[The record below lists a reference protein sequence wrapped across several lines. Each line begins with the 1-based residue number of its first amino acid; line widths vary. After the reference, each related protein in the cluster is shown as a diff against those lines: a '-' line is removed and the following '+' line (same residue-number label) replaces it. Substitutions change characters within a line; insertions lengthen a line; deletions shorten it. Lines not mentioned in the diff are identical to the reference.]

1 MGMAPGPPGRGHPT
15 AGASPGGARCHPVKA
30 AGRELAP
37 ALSLQHFGRVPAPL
51 LLPPPKGCGQ
61 VGAVGSM
68 GGVQE
73 GIWGF
78 GGGPGSPPRC
88 RGRRCHPPW
97 APAPRPPAAWH
108 ACSRASAGAHSGL
121 GGSGGPGSGG
131 DEKPAPPWGRER
143 REQPAGP
150 EKEQELVRG
159 RAESRRHRMGGPDVN
174 SGGLTSPGGGDVT
187 QEASEEDKQL
197 QDELEMLV
205 ERLGEKDTS
214 LYRPALEELRR
225 QIRSSTTSMT
235 SVPKPLKF
243 LRPHYGKLKEIYE
256 SMAPGENK
264 RFAADIIS
272 VLAMTMSG
280 ERECLKYRLVGSQ
293 EELASWGHEYV
304 RHLAGEVAKEW
315 QEIDEADKAQRDTLL
330 TLVKEIV
337 PYNMA
342 HNAEHEAC
350 DLLMEIE
357 QMDMLEKYIDD
368 NAYSKVCLYL
378 TSCVSYVPEPENS
391 ALLRC
396 ALGIFRK
403 FSRYPEALRLA
414 LMLNDVE
421 LVEDIFTSC
430 KDVVVQKQMAFMLG
444 RHGVFLELN
453 EDVEEYEDLT
463 EIMSNVQLNSNFL
476 ALARELDIMEPKVP
490 DDIYKTHLENNRKGL
505 RRGLAW
511 PWLWGVA
518 GGPGAGRQHSGDLWG
533 PLAPR
538 FGGSGSQVD
547 SARMNLASSFV
558 NGFVNAAF
566 GQDKLLTDD
575 GNKWLYKNKDHGM
588 LSAAASLGTILLW
601 DVDGGLTQ
609 IDKYLYSSEDYIK
622 SCGLRAA
629 ELAPAWRCSLGTI
642 LGGGWDP
649 WGDAGHCLAASS
661 MHWWLLRDGTSALQS
676 GALLAC
682 GIVNSGV
689 RNECDPALALLSD
702 YVLHNSNTM
711 RIGAIFGLG
720 LAYAGSNREDVLTL
734 LLPVMGDSKSSMEVA
749 GVTALACG
757 MISVGSCNG
766 DVTSTILQTIMEK
779 SETELKDTYA
789 RWLPLGLGLN
799 HLGKGGQRRPP
810 PGLRP
815 GSSST
820 PQPRGS
826 HPWCCPTG
834 KGEAIEAI
842 LAALEV
848 VSEPFRSFANTLVD
862 ICAYAGSGNVL
873 KVQQLLHI
881 CSEHF
886 DSKEKEED
894 KDKKDKKEKEKKE
907 SSADMGA
914 HQVGG
919 GAGAASGLFVG
930 SELRESSSP
939 LAAPLP
945 ASSWA
950 LGGAVG
956 TWLWGWVLPALST
969 GVPAGRSGVG
979 HRAHRHGRGN
989 RRRDGPAHL
998 RAPGEWQRGDNTGL
1012 GTVGRGL
1019 GKTEH
1024 VSVGLLRYGEPT
1036 LRRAVPLALALISVS
1051 NPRLNILDTLSKFSH
1066 DADPEVSYN
1075 SIFAMGMVGSGT
1087 NNARLAA
1094 MLRQL
1099 AQYHAKD
1106 PNNLFMVRLAQVTAP
1121 RGGEGAGWGYPCGVP
1136 EAGLTHLGKGTLT
1149 LCPYHSDRQLMSQV
1163 AVAGLL
1169 TVLVSFLDV
1178 RNIILGKSHYV
1189 LYGLV
1194 AAMQPRMLV
1203 TFDEEL
1209 RPLPVSVRVGQAVD
1223 VVGQA
1228 GKPKTITG
1236 FQTHTTPVLL
1246 AHGERAELATEEHVP
1261 VTPILEGFVI
1271 LRKNPNYDV

>member
-1 MGMAPGPPGRGHPT
+1 MEEAKNKENKPSEKT
-15 AGASPGGARCHPVKA
+15 
-30 AGRELAP
+30 
-37 ALSLQHFGRVPAPL
+37 
-51 LLPPPKGCGQ
+51 
-61 VGAVGSM
+61 
-68 GGVQE
+68 
-73 GIWGF
+73 
-78 GGGPGSPPRC
+78 
-88 RGRRCHPPW
+88 
-97 APAPRPPAAWH
+97 
-108 ACSRASAGAHSGL
+108 
-121 GGSGGPGSGG
+121 
-131 DEKPAPPWGRER
+131 DEKDK
-143 REQPAGP
+143 
-150 EKEQELVRG
+150 EKEKGLKSSGKDKGKGKKEEQEL
-159 RAESRRHRMGGPDVN
+159 
-174 SGGLTSPGGGDVT
+174 
-187 QEASEEDKQL
+187 SEEDKQL
-197 QDELEMLV
+197 QEDLEMMV
-205 ERLGEKDTS
+205 ERLAEKNTE
-214 LYRPALEELRR
+214 LHHPALEELRR
-225 QIRSSTTSMT
+225 LIRSSTTSMT

-256 SMAPGENK
+256 GMAAGENK
-264 RFAADIIS
+264 RFCGDVVS

-280 ERECLKYRLVGSQ
+280 ERECLKYRLLGSQ

-304 RHLAGEVAKEW
+304 RHLSGEVAKEW
-315 QEIDEADKAQRDTLL
+315 QEVEENDKTQQETLL
-330 TLVKEIV
+330 KLVKEIV

-357 QMDMLEKYIDD
+357 RLEMLEDYIDE
-368 NAYSKVCLYL
+368 NAYGKVCLYL

-391 ALLRC
+391 ALLRSS
-396 ALGIFRK
+396 LNIFRK
-403 FSRYPEALRLA
+403 FNRHPEALRLA
-414 LMLNDVE
+414 LILNDVE
-421 LVEDIFTSC
+421 LVENIFTSC
-430 KDVVVQKQMAFMLG
+430 KDIVIQKQMAFMLG
-444 RHGVFLELN
+444 RHGMFLELN
-453 EDVEEYEDLT
+453 EDVEDYEDLT

-490 DDIYKTHLENNRKGL
+490 DDIYKTHLENNSESTS
-505 RRGLAW
+505 AAS
-511 PWLWGVA
+511 V
-518 GGPGAGRQHSGDLWG
+518 
-533 PLAPR
+533 R

-588 LSAAASLGTILLW
+588 LSAAASLGMILLW

-622 SCGLRAA
+622 
-629 ELAPAWRCSLGTI
+629 
-642 LGGGWDP
+642 
-649 WGDAGHCLAASS
+649 
-661 MHWWLLRDGTSALQS
+661 S

-720 LAYAGSNREDVLTL
+720 LAYAGSNREDVLSL
-734 LLPVMGDSKSSMEVA
+734 LLPVMGDSKSSMEVV
-749 GVTALACG
+749 GVTAIACG
-757 MISVGSCNG
+757 MIAVGSCNG
-766 DVTSTILQTIMEK
+766 DVTSTIVQTIMEK

-799 HLGKGGQRRPP
+799 HLGKG
-810 PGLRP
+810 
-815 GSSST
+815 
-820 PQPRGS
+820 
-826 HPWCCPTG
+826 
-834 KGEAIEAI
+834 EAIETT
-842 LAALEV
+842 LAALQV
-848 VSEPFRSFANTLVD
+848 VPEPFRSFANTLVD

-881 CSEHF
+881 CT
-886 DSKEKEED
+886 
-894 KDKKDKKEKEKKE
+894 
-907 SSADMGA
+907 ADMGS
-914 HQVGG
+914 HQGVAVLGIALIAMG
-919 GAGAASGLFVG
+919 EEIG
-930 SELRESSSP
+930 SEMALR
-939 LAAPLP
+939 
-945 ASSWA
+945 
-950 LGGAVG
+950 
-956 TWLWGWVLPALST
+956 TF
-969 GVPAGRSGVG
+969 G
-979 HRAHRHGRGN
+979 H
-989 RRRDGPAHL
+989 
-998 RAPGEWQRGDNTGL
+998 
-1012 GTVGRGL
+1012 
-1019 GKTEH
+1019 
-1024 VSVGLLRYGEPT
+1024 LLRYGEPT

-1066 DADPEVSYN
+1066 DADPEVSHN

-1106 PNNLFMVRLAQVTAP
+1106 PNNLFMVRLAQ
-1121 RGGEGAGWGYPCGVP
+1121 
-1136 EAGLTHLGKGTLT
+1136 GLTHLGKGTLT

-1178 RNIILGKSHYV
+1178 KNIILGKSHYI

-1228 GKPKTITG
+1228 GKPKAITG

-1246 AHGERAELATEEHVP
+1246 AHGERAELATEEYLP

-1271 LRKNPNYDV
+1271 LRKNPNYET

>member
-1 MGMAPGPPGRGHPT
+1 MEGAKNKENKHPEKT
-15 AGASPGGARCHPVKA
+15 
-30 AGRELAP
+30 
-37 ALSLQHFGRVPAPL
+37 
-51 LLPPPKGCGQ
+51 
-61 VGAVGSM
+61 
-68 GGVQE
+68 
-73 GIWGF
+73 
-78 GGGPGSPPRC
+78 
-88 RGRRCHPPW
+88 
-97 APAPRPPAAWH
+97 
-108 ACSRASAGAHSGL
+108 
-121 GGSGGPGSGG
+121 
-131 DEKPAPPWGRER
+131 DEKEKDKEKGQ
-143 REQPAGP
+143 QPKDKDKK
-150 EKEQELVRG
+150 EEQEL
-159 RAESRRHRMGGPDVN
+159 
-174 SGGLTSPGGGDVT
+174 
-187 QEASEEDKQL
+187 SEEDKQL
-197 QDELEMLV
+197 QEDLEMMV
-205 ERLGEKDTS
+205 ERLSEKNTA
-214 LYRPALEELRR
+214 LYQPALEELRR

-256 SMAPGENK
+256 TMAPGENK
-264 RFAADIIS
+264 RFCADVVS

-280 ERECLKYRLVGSQ
+280 ERECLKYRLLGSQ

-315 QEIDEADKAQRDTLL
+315 QEVEENDKAQQETLL
-330 TLVKEIV
+330 KLVKEIV

-357 QMDMLEKYIDD
+357 RLDMLEHYIDE
-368 NAYSKVCLYL
+368 NAYGKVCLYL

-396 ALGIFRK
+396 ALNIFRK
-403 FSRYPEALRLA
+403 FNRYPEALRLA

-421 LVEDIFTSC
+421 LVENIFTSC
-430 KDVVVQKQMAFMLG
+430 KDIVIQKQMAFMLG
-444 RHGVFLELN
+444 RHGMFLELN
-453 EDVEEYEDLT
+453 EDVEDYEDLT

-490 DDIYKTHLENNRKGL
+490 DDIYKTHLENN
-505 RRGLAW
+505 
-511 PWLWGVA
+511 
-518 GGPGAGRQHSGDLWG
+518 
-533 PLAPR
+533 R

-588 LSAAASLGTILLW
+588 LSAAASLGMILLW

-622 SCGLRAA
+622 
-629 ELAPAWRCSLGTI
+629 
-642 LGGGWDP
+642 
-649 WGDAGHCLAASS
+649 
-661 MHWWLLRDGTSALQS
+661 S

-702 YVLHNSNTM
+702 YVLHNSNVM

-720 LAYAGSNREDVLTL
+720 LAYAGSNREDVLSL
-734 LLPVMGDSKSSMEVA
+734 LLPVMGDSKSSMEVV

-757 MISVGSCNG
+757 MIAVGSCNG
-766 DVTSTILQTIMEK
+766 DVTSTIVQTIMEK
-779 SETELKDTYA
+779 NEQELKDTYA

-799 HLGKGGQRRPP
+799 HLGKG
-810 PGLRP
+810 
-815 GSSST
+815 
-820 PQPRGS
+820 
-826 HPWCCPTG
+826 
-834 KGEAIEAI
+834 EAIETT
-842 LAALEV
+842 LAALQV
-848 VSEPFRSFANTLVD
+848 VPEPFRSFANTLVD

-881 CSEHF
+881 CSEHYEAK
-886 DSKEKEED
+886 DKEKDED
-894 KDKKDKKEKEKKE
+894 KDKKDKKDKDKKE
-907 SSADMGA
+907 SAADMGS
-914 HQVGG
+914 HQV
-919 GAGAASGLFVG
+919 
-930 SELRESSSP
+930 RR
-939 LAAPLP
+939 
-945 ASSWA
+945 
-950 LGGAVG
+950 
-956 TWLWGWVLPALST
+956 TNYCST
-969 GVPAGRSGVG
+969 FIFLY
-979 HRAHRHGRGN
+979 N
-989 RRRDGPAHL
+989 Y
-998 RAPGEWQRGDNTGL
+998 Q
-1012 GTVGRGL
+1012 
-1019 GKTEH
+1019 
-1024 VSVGLLRYGEPT
+1024 LRYGEPT

-1066 DADPEVSYN
+1066 DADPEVSHN

-1106 PNNLFMVRLAQVTAP
+1106 PNNLFMVRLAQ
-1121 RGGEGAGWGYPCGVP
+1121 
-1136 EAGLTHLGKGTLT
+1136 GLTHLGKGTLT

-1178 RNIILGKSHYV
+1178 KNIILGKSHYI

-1228 GKPKTITG
+1228 GKPKAITG

-1246 AHGERAELATEEHVP
+1246 AHGERAELATEEYLP

-1271 LRKNPNYDV
+1271 LRKNPNYET